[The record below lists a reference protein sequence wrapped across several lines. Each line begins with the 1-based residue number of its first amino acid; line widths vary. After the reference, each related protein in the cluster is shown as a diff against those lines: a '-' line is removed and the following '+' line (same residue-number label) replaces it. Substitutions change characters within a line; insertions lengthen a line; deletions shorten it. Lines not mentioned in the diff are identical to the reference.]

1 MSICM
6 PAGLGLHVVFQRL
19 FGEPKYFGLIY
30 LHCWLGLFMA
40 DPDSLDSKMLVP
52 EARASL
58 VGAHM
63 VWAPYGL

>member
-1 MSICM
+1 MT
-6 PAGLGLHVVFQRL
+6 
-19 FGEPKYFGLIY
+19 
-30 LHCWLGLFMA
+30 